1 MKKIFVVFAAML
13 LLVGAVMP
21 ASATV
26 SDDAPVIS
34 IGSADVQVGET
45 FTVTLS
51 MANVTD
57 FTSGDINLQFNP
69 NILRLTQVAKSS
81 AMEADREISMMYT
94 DPQNEEDYQNVESY
108 TFNLALFHLYQF
120 PQSLDTCDVVSLT
133 FEAIG
138 VGECP
143 LVLGAMSFQIAEQEV
158 APILNGGLVTVTSSE
173 ENAQPAESWDYAAH
187 VDADNM
193 YTDASYTFAIPTAA
207 TENNDAAANANT
219 AGTAS
224 AGEDASS
231 SDETG
236 MSTGAKVGIAVAVVV
251 AVAAVVVIVI
261 AARKKN
267 DMIDG

>member
-21 ASATV
+21 ASATA

-94 DPQNEEDYQNVESY
+94 DPQNEEDYQKVESY

-143 LVLGAMSFQIAEQEV
+143 LVLLPFLAAEKTPSQLKAGITPPMWMQI
-158 APILNGGLVTVTSSE
+158 IC
-173 ENAQPAESWDYAAH
+173 
-187 VDADNM
+187 
-193 YTDASYTFAIPTAA
+193 IPTRP
-207 TENNDAAANANT
+207 
-219 AGTAS
+219 
-224 AGEDASS
+224 
-231 SDETG
+231 
-236 MSTGAKVGIAVAVVV
+236 IPLPFPQRQ
-251 AVAAVVVIVI
+251 
-261 AARKKN
+261 RKTT
-267 DMIDG
+267 MLQPMQIPPAPLLPVRTPPPLMRRA